1 LTIQHTFVSV
11 EEKNSVDHGALKTI
25 NQLYRDINGGGDRD
39 EDKHCQKQIESMPFL
54 QGKTRKEP
62 MWLRK

>member
-25 NQLYRDINGGGDRD
+25 NQLYRDINGDGGGD
-39 EDKHCQKQIESMPFL
+39 EDKHCP
-54 QGKTRKEP
+54 KTTREYAIAPRENQEKSQCG
-62 MWLRK
+62 